1 MRRIIETDF
10 KSKKEWIE
18 MFPYGLAMGASGTR
32 PVMIFKDKN
41 EEKVLPVWLSPL
53 DSAIAVSQSGG
64 SITDS
69 SPHNLTQKMLEA
81 LEVKVEKCY
90 FTELKGHHQF
100 LRLEFSGSDKLKEL
114 ESRADEAISFCLSV
128 NSRFFCRRDF
138 IDKCRVMDS
147 ELDMPNEV
155 DMTVT
160 MENERPYLN

>member
-1 MRRIIETDF
+1 MNRIIETDF
-10 KSKKEWIE
+10 KMKKEWIE
-18 MFPYGLAMGASGTR
+18 MFPYGLAVGANGSR

-69 SPHNLTQKMLEA
+69 SPHNLTRKMLDT

-100 LRLEFSGSDKLKEL
+100 LRLEFSGSEKLKEL
-114 ESRADEAISFCLSV
+114 ESRADEAISFCLSADC
-128 NSRFFCRRDF
+128 RFFCRRDF
-138 IDKCRVMDS
+138 IDKCRVMDA
-147 ELDMPNEV
+147 EMEMPMNI

-160 MENERPYLN
+160 TEGDRPYLN